1 MGHKIDVVS
10 YWNKTGRKYD
20 PKSKQVRK
28 WMLNSKNHE
37 LEFASTNRSKGVK
50 VTEQYKPPVKKKK
63 ESLYLNKRYGNR
75 R

>member
-50 VTEQYKPPVKKKK
+50 VTSNINHQ
-63 ESLYLNKRYGNR
+63 LKRKR
-75 R
+75 KFVLK